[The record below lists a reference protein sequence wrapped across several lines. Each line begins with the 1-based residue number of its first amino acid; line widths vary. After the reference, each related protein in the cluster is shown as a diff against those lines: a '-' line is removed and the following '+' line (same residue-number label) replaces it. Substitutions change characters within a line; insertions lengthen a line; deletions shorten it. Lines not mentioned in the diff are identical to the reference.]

1 MRSQH
6 CKGER
11 DMGGGG
17 EGVGGG
23 VVKQTFKIPIIFC
36 HCLYTAN
43 TPLTFSRRM
52 FVRNVIKTCDN
63 YGGL

>member
-6 CKGER
+6 CKGETDGWLNR
-11 DMGGGG
+11 L
-17 EGVGGG
+17 
-23 VVKQTFKIPIIFC
+23 FKIPTIFC

-43 TPLTFSRRM
+43 TPLTFFRRM